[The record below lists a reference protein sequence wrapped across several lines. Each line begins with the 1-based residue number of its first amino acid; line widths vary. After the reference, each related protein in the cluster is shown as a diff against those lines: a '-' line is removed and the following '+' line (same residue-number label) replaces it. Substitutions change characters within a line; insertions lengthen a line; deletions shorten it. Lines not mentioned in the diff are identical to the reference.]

1 MRCYC
6 CNARLTE
13 YEATLRHA
21 VTNEFTDTCQKC
33 LDGLDIP
40 VRGRPDLNPFEENND
55 DDFQWA
61 DKQYEEQ
68 DDDELPLA

>member
-21 VTNEFTDTCQKC
+21 VTNEFVDTCQKC
-33 LDGLDIP
+33 LTDLNIP
-40 VRGRPDLNPFEENND
+40 TRGRPDLNPFEED
-55 DDFQWA
+55 T
-61 DKQYEEQ
+61 E
-68 DDDELPLA
+68 DEFFPDSKF

>member
-1 MRCYC
+1 MRCDC

-21 VTNEFTDTCQKC
+21 VTNEFMDTCQKC

-40 VRGRPDLNPFEENND
+40 VRGRPDLNPFESAD
-55 DDFQWA
+55 DDEFQWA
-61 DKQYEEQ
+61 DKQHEDQ
-68 DDDELPLA
+68 NDDDELP

>member
-40 VRGRPDLNPFEENND
+40 VRGRPDLNPFESD
-55 DDFQWA
+55 DDDNDFT
-61 DKQYEEQ
+61 
-68 DDDELPLA
+68 DDELFVPST

>member
-40 VRGRPDLNPFEENND
+40 VRGRPDLNPFESD
-55 DDFQWA
+55 DDDNDFT
-61 DKQYEEQ
+61 
-68 DDDELPLA
+68 DDELFEPRT